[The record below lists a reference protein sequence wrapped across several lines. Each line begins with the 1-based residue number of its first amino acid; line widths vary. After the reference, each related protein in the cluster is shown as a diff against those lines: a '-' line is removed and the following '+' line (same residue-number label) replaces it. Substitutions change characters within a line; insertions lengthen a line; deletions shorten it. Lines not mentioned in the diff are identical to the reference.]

1 MVIHYEPARL
11 RRNSDQPTAIT
22 DVLVTTSP
30 STSQTSYQTSDIPL
44 GTPTCSARSRHGL
57 WALYQAGT
65 DVVVVHP
72 GGALAGPPAEVAR
85 ELKPALDR
93 LRLRSNRHD
102 ELDRAAVAAIRQFLT
117 DPDFGA
123 HNQDHAT
130 RRLPAT
136 RATTRPGPATATP
149 RGYWLSGPFNQPGHG
164 DHKAGK
170 LARGTS
176 PSAAPATPNGR
187 AAQRHPAPAA
197 APRATRSEPAP
208 TASPT
213 TSRLTQPRA
222 DPSRRP

>member
-57 WALYQAGT
+57 WALYQAGA

-102 ELDRAAVAAIRQFLT
+102 ELDRAAVATIRQFLT
-117 DPDFGA
+117 DHDFGA

-164 DHKAGK
+164 DHKPASWPG
-170 LARGTS
+170 APAPPPHPPRPT
-176 PSAAPATPNGR
+176 AAPPSGTPRPPPRRAQPDPSQRPQPAPQR
-187 AAQRHPAPAA
+187 AA
-197 APRATRSEPAP
+197 
-208 TASPT
+208 
-213 TSRLTQPRA
+213 
-222 DPSRRP
+222 